1 MKKVLSTLFIIFGLT
16 LYSTATELDNVQ
28 LPMRDYDGIELTTGT
43 FIPVMNAQDISTQ
56 YCPQG
61 YKVKFIVS
69 NDMFLHETNVIPK
82 GSELYGYI
90 EEIHEPVVG
99 THASMKIKITKLV
112 LSDTFEIPVKAYYY
126 TSNNNLIGGGL
137 TDPAEYIKMPHWQQ
151 RFQGKFW
158 TRRAPTLQ
166 IRPGPTRKMGEHT
179 RINAGEEGIIILI
192 APAWITHTL
201 TNWHYYNCRIK
212 WD

>member
-201 TNWHYYNCRIK
+201 TN
-212 WD
+212 

>member
-1 MKKVLSTLFIIFGLT
+1 MKKVLSILFIIFGLT

-99 THASMKIKITKLV
+99 THASMKIKVTKLV

-179 RINAGEEGIIILI
+179 RINAGEEGIIILV

-201 TNWHYYNCRIK
+201 TN
-212 WD
+212 